1 MPSPVQLLARLD
13 ALAAALRER
22 GDALALLALGS
33 VGLDTHRLDQHS
45 DLDFFVIVAPGAKL
59 RYLGALDWLEQVHP
73 VAFSFRNTPDGC
85 KLLFEDGI
93 FAEYAVF
100 ELGELPHISY
110 TTGRVVWKR
119 EDVPDLAAASSVQA
133 TRPAPSRDWHTNEA
147 LTHLLVGLHRE
158 ARGERLTATRFI
170 QGYAVDQILA
180 LAALRGAE
188 QDGAEQSGADLFMPE
203 RRFEL
208 RFPGV
213 APLLPGMMQ
222 GYGSN
227 QASARCILAWLEAHS
242 NVHPHLAAAIRQLC
256 HQQDA

>member
-13 ALAAALRER
+13 AVAAALRER
-22 GDALALLALGS
+22 EDALALLALGS

-59 RYLGALDWLEQVHP
+59 RYLGALDWPEQVHP

-100 ELGELPHISY
+100 ELDELPHISY
-110 TTGRVVWKR
+110 TAGRVVWKR
-119 EDVPDLAAASSVQA
+119 EDVPNLAAASGVQA
-133 TRPAPSRDWHTNEA
+133 TTPAPSQDWHTNEA
-147 LTHLLVGLHRE
+147 LTNLLVGLHRE

-170 QGYAVDQILA
+170 QSYAVDRILA

-188 QDGAEQSGADLFMPE
+188 QDDADLFMPE

-242 NVHPHLAAAIRQLC
+242 NVHPQLAAAIRQLC